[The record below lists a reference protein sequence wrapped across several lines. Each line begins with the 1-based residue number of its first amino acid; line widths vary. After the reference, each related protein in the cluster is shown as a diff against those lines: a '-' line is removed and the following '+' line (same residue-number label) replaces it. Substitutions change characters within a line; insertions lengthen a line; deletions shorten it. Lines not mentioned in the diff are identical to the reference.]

1 MQLEETLAF
10 TRIHEADDHD
20 QWNGHINEIAKKTP
34 PKLLEGNHCVSSSQ
48 TKTNTTRK
56 SAVIKWQL
64 SRTKHQTI
72 TFTMK
77 WQCLAQCYWKR
88 YNALQ
93 YKLTK
98 YNHCS

>member
-1 MQLEETLAF
+1 MHFKQINHPKCYIPMQLEETLAF

-56 SAVIKWQL
+56 SAVITWQL

-72 TFTMK
+72 TFAMK
-77 WQCLAQCYWKR
+77 WQCLAQCYWK
-88 YNALQ
+88 
-93 YKLTK
+93 
-98 YNHCS
+98 